1 MTADG
6 LQGSDSWVKG
16 GNRIENAVGDQFG
29 KNVRISANAGRT
41 ETLLI
46 QTLSDGRT
54 NVKLLDA
61 NGKSIPITQSKLDLV
76 QRISSNL
83 NKGIQP

>member
-1 MTADG
+1 MV
-6 LQGSDSWVKG
+6 LERMSWVTG
-16 GNRIENAVGDQFG
+16 SERIDKAVGRDLSPSVYQAA
-29 KNVRISANAGRT
+29 RTGRT

-46 QTLSDGRT
+46 QTLPDGRT

-76 QRISSNL
+76 QRIATNL
-83 NKGIQP
+83 NKGVMP